1 MKRYS
6 TLLVINKHKQKKLD
20 IFNYR
25 MVKIKNITK
34 GLEKVFSFI
43 ISGSVNCINFSK
55 GNLTMSMKVQNMS
68 TFSNKIYKYSLQ
80 YTKIDYKK
88 DHCYSLIEITQKS

>member
-34 GLEKVFSFI
+34 GLEKVFSLI

-55 GNLTMSMKVQNMS
+55 GNLTMSMKDIVKCLFKICQPFQTKS
-68 TFSNKIYKYSLQ
+68 TNTHRSIRRQITRKITATL
-80 YTKIDYKK
+80 
-88 DHCYSLIEITQKS
+88 